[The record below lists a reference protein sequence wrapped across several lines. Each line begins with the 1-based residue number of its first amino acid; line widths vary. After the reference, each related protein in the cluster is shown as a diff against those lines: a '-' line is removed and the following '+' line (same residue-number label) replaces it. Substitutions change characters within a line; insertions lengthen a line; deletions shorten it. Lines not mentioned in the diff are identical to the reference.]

1 MALNNQTIT
10 AVLAAIAS
18 DGQAAVTAQ
27 IQTAFVTQA
36 VGATT
41 AALAPAVAMEVT
53 DWAVVESVLAA
64 GTPSQTL
71 MPLRD
76 AIAAKVAAQDD
87 SNLGVLLLMLYAAT
101 RSHFG

>member
-1 MALNNQTIT
+1 MALNNETIT
-10 AVLAAIAS
+10 AVLAAIAA
-18 DGQAAVTAQ
+18 DGQSAVTTQ
-27 IQTAFVTQA
+27 IQTAFVAQA

-41 AALAPAVAMEVT
+41 TTLTPAVTMEVM
-53 DWAVVESVLAA
+53 DWAVVEAVLTA
-64 GTPSQTL
+64 GTPSQAL

-76 AIAAKVAAQDD
+76 AIAAKLAAQDD